1 MKHGIPYAEHN
12 RPTKKKKIKPSN
24 TGAKIDSISQQLNHI
39 GHSSTSG
46 SPSVFASSSSVSSFT
61 SSSVSSISPEMQSLA
76 LQNKMDSLQFLR
88 LLLLASHQNGGL
100 GSLLPELDRKAKQK
114 FKYGIEHIIT
124 NATNTLPL
132 DKAVSILAQW
142 LIANGCW

>member
-1 MKHGIPYAEHN
+1 MKHGIPDAVHT

-24 TGAKIDSISQQLNHI
+24 TGATIDCFSKQLNHI
-39 GHSSTSG
+39 GPSSTSG
-46 SPSVFASSSSVSSFT
+46 SPSVYSSSSSVSSST
-61 SSSVSSISPEMQSLA
+61 SSSVPSISPEMQSLA
-76 LQNKMDSLQFLR
+76 LQNDMDSLQFLR

-100 GSLLPELDRKAKQK
+100 GSLLPELDQKAKQK

-124 NATNTLPL
+124 NATNAMTQ
-132 DKAVSILAQW
+132 DKAVSILAKW